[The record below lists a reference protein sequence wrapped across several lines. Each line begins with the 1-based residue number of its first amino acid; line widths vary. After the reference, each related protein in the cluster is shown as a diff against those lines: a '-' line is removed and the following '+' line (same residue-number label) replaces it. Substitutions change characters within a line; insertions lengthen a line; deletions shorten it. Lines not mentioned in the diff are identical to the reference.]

1 MKRLQKTQRCVQN
14 EAGISGPR
22 GDMQPSLQLYTEQG
36 VVGND
41 KLKSKKFT
49 EVLDIFFCT
58 ILRYIQII
66 FFNLGQR
73 YFSILVR
80 VGIKDF

>member
-14 EAGISGPR
+14 EAGISAPR

-41 KLKSKKFT
+41 KLKSKEFT
-49 EVLDIFFCT
+49 
-58 ILRYIQII
+58 
-66 FFNLGQR
+66 
-73 YFSILVR
+73 
-80 VGIKDF
+80 